1 MTCHHYQTQ
10 MKQTMNRNICKG
22 NEGVKHKIKF
32 EGQNNEIIKWNVLL
46 EQSRLKNEGLK
57 LSSAFLKDL
66 KTAVH

>member
-32 EGQNNEIIKWNVLL
+32 EGQNYEIIKPNVLL
-46 EQSRLKNEGLK
+46 E
-57 LSSAFLKDL
+57 
-66 KTAVH
+66 